1 MEGVPAKIL
10 GRATLMEIDF
20 IWNFSMCSADL
31 SCHGFTVQLVLREL
45 LLTIN

>member
-31 SCHGFTVQLVLREL
+31 TIQLVLREL

>member
-1 MEGVPAKIL
+1 MEGEPTKIL
-10 GRATLMEIDF
+10 GRATLIEIDF

-31 SCHGFTVQLVLREL
+31 TFHGSTIQLVLREL

>member
-1 MEGVPAKIL
+1 MEGVPTKIL
-10 GRATLMEIDF
+10 GRATLIEIDF

-31 SCHGFTVQLVLREL
+31 TCHGFTIQLVLRKL